1 MEPAHLDLWNTSLEK
16 ENMGY
21 AFCNVCFSQHLYEA
35 VVGNVKLKHYSA
47 TASSG
52 DITSAAQ
59 VLLRNR
65 PNLFHQYDVHH
76 GTS

>member
-47 TASSG
+47 TASSVATVMG
-52 DITSAAQ
+52 LVTILKAERTEH
-59 VLLRNR
+59 R
-65 PNLFHQYDVHH
+65 Y
-76 GTS
+76 T